1 VSYLIKRMAIGQN
14 STSWVGGVPKMP
26 AGKWPRSKATGLPM
40 HFLAQIDL
48 TTISDAPKELGLPE
62 AGWFCFFADTEFS
75 NSAVR
80 NGFPATLIYV
90 RNECK
95 PCEPPTD
102 IPKPYGQDFDFGLG
116 YFVSHPHDRFYATCV
131 ELQRVPDGTEDQTAK
146 ALSVS
151 YDSLFMIERDGPP
164 LRKAAQEM
172 RVALENR
179 LQLRPLQFSK
189 EEIEADLRREI
200 AKREAANQ
208 FSGLEGYDFKAAMSK
223 AGFAFI
229 NHTTAEDLITDTSML
244 TRYETKLKE
253 AKSGREMLEPVLTA
267 LSEISNAGDAYDAMT
282 QAEFDDF
289 TRLCKANH
297 LLSNLVHCGLER
309 HMRGV
314 LAELAFGDGR
324 HANKLPETIRN
335 HWNENPNSSRG
346 AHVFLGSGNP
356 VQELSENLKGH
367 ISLLHLSTDT
377 LLGFTWG
384 DMGVIQFWISETDLK
399 NRQWE
404 DVKLRMAG
412 H

>member
-1 VSYLIKRMAIGQN
+1 VSYLIKRMAIGLG
-14 STSWVGGVPKMP
+14 STSWLGGVPKMP
-26 AGKWPRSKATGLPM
+26 ADKWPRSKETGLPM

-48 TTISDAPKELGLPE
+48 AKISDTQREHGLPGT
-62 AGWFCFFADTEFS
+62 GWFCFFADTEFS

-80 NGFPATLIYV
+80 NGFPAKMVYIADEYAS
-90 RNECK
+90 
-95 PCEPPTD
+95 CEPPSD
-102 IPKPYGQDFDFGLG
+102 IPKPYGQDFDFELD
-116 YFVSHPHDRFYATCV
+116 YFVSHPHDRFYTTCV
-131 ELQRVPDGTEDQTAK
+131 ELQQVREGTEDQTAK

-151 YDSLFMIERDGPP
+151 YDSLFMVERDGPP
-164 LRKAAQEM
+164 LRKAAHEM

-189 EEIEADLRREI
+189 EAIEADLGREI
-200 AKREAANQ
+200 AKREVANQ

-229 NHTTAEDLITDTSML
+229 NHNSAKDLITDTSMV

-253 AKSGREMLEPVLTA
+253 AKSGRKMLEPVLRA
-267 LSEISNAGDAYDAMT
+267 LSEISYAGDAYDAMA
-282 QAEFDDF
+282 QSEFDDF
-289 TRLCKANH
+289 IRICKANH
-297 LLSNLVHCGLER
+297 LTSSLVHCGLER

-324 HANKLPETIRN
+324 HANKLPETIRE

-346 AHVFLGSGNP
+346 AHVFLGVGDS
-356 VQELSENLKGH
+356 VQELPENLKDH
-367 ISLLHLSTDT
+367 IPLLHLNTDT
-377 LLGFTWG
+377 LLGLKWG
-384 DMGVIQFWISETDLK
+384 DMGVIQFWISEIDLK
-399 NRQWE
+399 NSQWE